1 MFWIVLCR
9 CIQLH
14 FISCVISTVQST
26 AAEEKKKK
34 MSIQKSIEYAVIED
48 CVRILTGS
56 NVAFRHCLDQAFY
69 HNAVQNIYHAQIH
82 AANGH
87 DEQLPFVAP
96 FPV

>member
-1 MFWIVLCR
+1 
-9 CIQLH
+9 
-14 FISCVISTVQST
+14 VISTVQST
-26 AAEEKKKK
+26 AAEEKEKL
-34 MSIQKSIEYAVIED
+34 MRTQKLVDYAVVED
-48 CVRILTGS
+48 CFRILTGS